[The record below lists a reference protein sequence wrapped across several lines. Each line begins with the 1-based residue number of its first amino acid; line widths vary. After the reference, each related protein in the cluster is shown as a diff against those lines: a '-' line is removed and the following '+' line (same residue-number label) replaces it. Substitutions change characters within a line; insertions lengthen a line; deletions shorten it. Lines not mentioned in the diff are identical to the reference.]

1 VRLREIDLNLLVAFD
16 ALMREC
22 HVTRAAYR
30 LEISQS
36 SMSLALS
43 KLRVLFHDP
52 LLVRSASGLVPT
64 VKARSLQSQVE
75 EVLQSIDRL
84 VHDQKSFEPSQASE
98 TVTMIVIDYIDFV
111 VMPDL
116 MSRLQREAP
125 DVSLRI
131 VGPNPRRLG
140 EIMTTGEVDLALTY
154 FPAPPS
160 NVRTRPLFTDRL
172 VGVARA
178 GHPMLQREITVESFC
193 AEAHVAIEPAE
204 GASMYN
210 ELVDDAL
217 RQLGVARRVALSKT
231 TFLGVPFLVAQTN
244 LIATLPERVAQR
256 FADMA
261 PITIFEPPLGL
272 GRLDIVMMWHDRTH
286 NNPLHQW
293 LRPVIAD
300 VCARW
305 RHGDD

>member
-1 VRLREIDLNLLVAFD
+1 MRLREIDLNLLVAFD
-16 ALMREC
+16 ALLREC

-36 SMSLALS
+36 SMSLSLA

-52 LLVRSASGLVPT
+52 LLVKSGSRLVPT
-64 VKARSLQSQVE
+64 VKARTLQPQVTE
-75 EVLQSIDRL
+75 ILRGVDRL
-84 VHDQKSFEPSQASE
+84 VHEQKPFEPAQVSE
-98 TVTMIVIDYIDFV
+98 SVTMIIIDYIDFV
-111 VMPDL
+111 VMSDL
-116 MSRLQREAP
+116 MRRLQQEAP
-125 DVSLRI
+125 NVSLRI

-140 EIMTTGEVDLALTY
+140 EVMSDGDVDMALTY
-154 FPAPPS
+154 FPAPPD
-160 NVRTRPLFTDRL
+160 NVRTKPLFSDRL

-178 GHPMLQREITVESFC
+178 GHPMLDREVTVDAFC
-193 AEAHVAIEPAE
+193 AQAHVAIEPAE

-217 RQLGVARRVALSKT
+217 RELGCARHIALSKT

-244 LIATLPERVAQR
+244 LVATLPERVAER
-256 FADMA
+256 FAQMA
-261 PITIFEPPLGL
+261 PIRLFEPPMAL

-293 LRPVIAD
+293 LREVIVD
-300 VCARW
+300 VCGRW
-305 RHGDD
+305 R